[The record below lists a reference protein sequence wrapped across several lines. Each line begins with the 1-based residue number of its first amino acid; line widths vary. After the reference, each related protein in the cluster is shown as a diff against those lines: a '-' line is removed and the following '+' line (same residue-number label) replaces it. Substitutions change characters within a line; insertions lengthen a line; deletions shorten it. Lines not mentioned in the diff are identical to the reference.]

1 MGPWLRTPAITVLSP
16 DERELLKKGK
26 KKKKER
32 ELLTEVFQ
40 RLFDLLGCE
49 VNVGIWRNE
58 GCMEPVV
65 VVITVD
71 GVGS

>member
-1 MGPWLRTPAITVLSP
+1 MPSA
-16 DERELLKKGK
+16 D
-26 KKKKER
+26 ER
-32 ELLTEVFQ
+32 ELLTEVLQ